1 MLRKP
6 QKCTLNRL
14 MLFLSF
20 EQLKKEKRKTMN
32 KTTLQNAI
40 KRVQQEARI
49 AKTYAMPIINK
60 DMIENN
66 ANVKKFFESI
76 KK

>member
-1 MLRKP
+1 
-6 QKCTLNRL
+6 
-14 MLFLSF
+14 
-20 EQLKKEKRKTMN
+20 MN

-49 AKTYAMPIINK
+49 AKTYAMPVINK
-60 DMIENN
+60 NMVEN
-66 ANVKKFFESI
+66 AASVKKFFESI

>member
-1 MLRKP
+1 
-6 QKCTLNRL
+6 
-14 MLFLSF
+14 
-20 EQLKKEKRKTMN
+20 MN
-32 KTTLQNAI
+32 QTTLQNAI

-49 AKTYAMPIINK
+49 AKTYAMPVINK
-60 DMIENN
+60 NMIENN